1 MLRLEY
7 LNTRKTIVLQ
17 PWGKAAPVA
26 CFWWKVL
33 QEPERAI
40 CCRPWRPRRDKGF
53 RAPAAHVVSVPS
65 LLWVWLGLSAPAASV
80 LVGVDDLHKP
90 GRVEHVFALLP
101 EPPLPH
107 TRVAL
112 GPLSEN
118 TVRELTADL
127 LGAPPSPRS
136 RRSARWPSP
145 SGSPPGCCCRW
156 WRRPPMSGSS
166 PAVGDRQVSPN
177 RCSGRPSWS
186 RCPNRCGRGPAA
198 SPYAPAS
205 PPAPPRAPWPP
216 NPGRPALADQPG
228 GDRPGDRHPGQRRPH
243 QQPDR
248 TTRINRPPRT
258 VSYHLRKMFGTLSVR
273 SRSELA
279 GTVRPRLREAP

>member
-1 MLRLEY
+1 MGEGGTSCLLLVEGPSGTGKSHLLSAVAAEARQRGSGPPRPMLSRFPPCY
-7 LNTRKTIVLQ
+7 GSG
-17 PWGKAAPVA
+17 WG
-26 CFWWKVL
+26 
-33 QEPERAI
+33 
-40 CCRPWRPRRDKGF
+40 
-53 RAPAAHVVSVPS
+53 SVPLRHPS
-65 LLWVWLGLSAPAASV
+65 WSASMICTSRGESSTSSHWCPSRRCPTPEWRSARCPKTRCGNS
-80 LVGVDDLHKP
+80 P
-90 GRVEHVFALLP
+90 PTCSALR
-101 EPPLPH
+101 PP
-107 TRVAL
+107 
-112 GPLSEN
+112 
-118 TVRELTADL
+118 
-127 LGAPPSPRS
+127 PRS

-166 PAVGDRQVSPN
+166 PASATGRSHPTAVLA
-177 RCSGRPSWS
+177 GRPGVAA
-186 RCPNRCGRGPAA
+186 RTDADGGPRRVRTPRRAR
-198 SPYAPAS
+198 
-205 PPAPPRAPWPP
+205 PPRRGRH
-216 NPGRPALADQPG
+216 GRPALADQPG

>member
-1 MLRLEY
+1 MPAFGGRSFR
-7 LNTRKTIVLQ
+7 NRK
-17 PWGKAAPVA
+17 
-26 CFWWKVL
+26 
-33 QEPERAI
+33 EPSAVGRGGRGAT
-40 CCRPWRPRRDKGF
+40 KGF

-127 LGAPPSPRS
+127 LGAPPSPTL
-136 RRSARWPSP
+136 AALGAVAEPF
-145 SGSPPGCCCRW
+145 GQ
-156 WRRPPMSGSS
+156 
-166 PAVGDRQVSPN
+166 PAGMLLPLVEEATDVGVIAGVGDRQVSPN